1 MREFE
6 VLPTEREFNQLA
18 MEYNKLKLR
27 QNILSRNGT
36 LIDFLNQNKEN
47 GENAILIPDATKK
60 KAMVIIAYIR
70 RLYSLSP
77 YNLRP
82 NIRNILS
89 FKLNNTE
96 LVDNTHSVTMENIK
110 GVTFC
115 SLLNVVLELQ
125 NNLIESIALLEHNT
139 TRLLNIELVAM
150 HSLTLLKCYCV
161 Q

>member
-96 LVDNTHSVTMENIK
+96 LVDNTHSVTTENIK
-110 GVTFC
+110 GATFC

-139 TRLLNIELVAM
+139 ARLLNIELVAM

>member
-96 LVDNTHSVTMENIK
+96 LVDNTHSVTTDNIK

-139 TRLLNIELVAM
+139 ARLLNIELVAM

>member
-36 LIDFLNQNKEN
+36 LIDFLNQHKEN

-70 RLYSLSP
+70 RLYSISP

-89 FKLNNTE
+89 FKLNNSE
-96 LVDNTHSVTMENIK
+96 LVDNTHSVTMNNIK
-110 GVTFC
+110 GATFC

-139 TRLLNIELVAM
+139 ARLLNIELVAM

-161 Q
+161 

>member
-36 LIDFLNQNKEN
+36 LIDYLNQSKES

-89 FKLNNTE
+89 FKLNNSE
-96 LVDNTHSVTMENIK
+96 LVDNTHSVTTDNIK

-139 TRLLNIELVAM
+139 ARLLNIELVAM

>member
-6 VLPTEREFNQLA
+6 ILPTEREYNQLA

-36 LIDFLNQNKEN
+36 LTDFLSHDKLSDSLNSC
-47 GENAILIPDATKK
+47 IPDATKE

-70 RLYSLSP
+70 RLYSISP

-89 FKLNNTE
+89 LKQNNSE
-96 LVDNTHSVTMENIK
+96 LVDNAHSVTTDSVK
-110 GVTFC
+110 GVSFC
-115 SLLNVVLELQ
+115 TLLNILLEMQ
-125 NNLIESIALLEHNT
+125 NSLIESIALLKDNMPHT
-139 TRLLNIELVAM
+139 LNIELVAM

-161 Q
+161 

>member
-6 VLPTEREFNQLA
+6 ILPTEREFNQLA

-27 QNILSRNGT
+27 QSILSRNGALT
-36 LIDFLNQNKEN
+36 DFLSHDKHSDS
-47 GENAILIPDATKK
+47 ITSIIPDATKE

-70 RLYSLSP
+70 RLYSISP

-89 FKLNNTE
+89 LKQNNSE
-96 LVDNTHSVTMENIK
+96 LVDNAHSVAIDSIK
-110 GVTFC
+110 EASFC
-115 SLLNVVLELQ
+115 TLLNILLDMQ
-125 NNLIESIALLEHNT
+125 NSLIESIALLENSLP
-139 TRLLNIELVAM
+139 RALNIELVAM

>member
-27 QNILSRNGT
+27 QNILSRNGALT
-36 LIDFLNQNKEN
+36 DFLSHSNHSDADAPIIPVAIKE
-47 GENAILIPDATKK
+47 

-89 FKLNNTE
+89 LKQSNSV
-96 LVDNTHSVTMENIK
+96 LVDKAHSVTADSVK
-110 GVTFC
+110 GASFC
-115 SLLNVVLELQ
+115 TVLNMLLELQ
-125 NNLIESIALLEHNT
+125 NNLIESIALLDNSVA
-139 TRLLNIELVAM
+139 RVLNIELVAM

>member
-27 QNILSRNGT
+27 QNILSRNGALT
-36 LIDFLNQNKEN
+36 DFLTQKKQEN
-47 GENAILIPDATKK
+47 TNICLIPDTTKE

-89 FKLNNTE
+89 LKLSNSV
-96 LVDNTHSVTMENIK
+96 LVDNSLSVPIDTVNTT
-110 GVTFC
+110 TFC
-115 SLLNVVLELQ
+115 AMLNNLLELQ
-125 NNLIESIALLEHNT
+125 NNLIESIATLESNVP
-139 TRLLNIELVAM
+139 RVLNIELVAM
-150 HSLTLLKCYCV
+150 HSLTLLKCYCI
-161 Q
+161 

>member
-96 LVDNTHSVTMENIK
+96 LVDNTHSVTTENIK
-110 GVTFC
+110 GATFC
-115 SLLNVVLELQ
+115 SLLNIVLELQ

-139 TRLLNIELVAM
+139 ARLLNIELVAM

-161 Q
+161 

>member
-27 QNILSRNGT
+27 QNILSKNGALT
-36 LIDFLNQNKEN
+36 DYLSQKKQEN
-47 GENAILIPDATKK
+47 TANVSFIPDTTKE

-89 FKLNNTE
+89 LKLNNSD
-96 LVDNTHSVTMENIK
+96 LVDNSLSVPIESVIS
-110 GVTFC
+110 GTFC
-115 SLLNVVLELQ
+115 VMLNNLLELQ
-125 NNLIESIALLEHNT
+125 NNLIESIATLESNVP
-139 TRLLNIELVAM
+139 RVLNIELVAM
-150 HSLTLLKCYCV
+150 HSLTLLKCYCI
-161 Q
+161 

>member
-27 QNILSRNGT
+27 QNILSRNGALT
-36 LIDFLNQNKEN
+36 DFLSQKNQDNTKVYS
-47 GENAILIPDATKK
+47 IPDATKE

-89 FKLNNTE
+89 LKLSNSD
-96 LVDNTHSVTMENIK
+96 LVDNSLSLTMESVK
-110 GVTFC
+110 STTFC
-115 SLLNVVLELQ
+115 MMLNNLLELQ
-125 NNLIESIALLEHNT
+125 NNLIESIATLENST
-139 TRLLNIELVAM
+139 PRVLNIELVAM
-150 HSLTLLKCYCV
+150 HSLTLLKCYCI
-161 Q
+161 

>member
-96 LVDNTHSVTMENIK
+96 LVDNTHSVTTENIK

-139 TRLLNIELVAM
+139 ARLLNIELVAM

>member
-6 VLPTEREFNQLA
+6 ILPTEREYTQLA

-27 QNILSRNGT
+27 QNILTRNGALT
-36 LIDFLNQNKEN
+36 DFLSHDKH
-47 GENAILIPDATKK
+47 GDSITSFIPDATKE

-70 RLYSLSP
+70 RLYSISP

-89 FKLNNTE
+89 LKQNNSE
-96 LVDNTHSVTMENIK
+96 LVDNAHSVTIDSIK
-110 GVTFC
+110 GASFC
-115 SLLNVVLELQ
+115 TLLNILLDMQ
-125 NNLIESIALLEHNT
+125 NSLIENIALLKHSMPHT
-139 TRLLNIELVAM
+139 LNIELVAM

>member
-6 VLPTEREFNQLA
+6 VLPTEREFSQLA

-27 QNILSRNGT
+27 QNILSRNGALT
-36 LIDFLNQNKEN
+36 DFLSQKKQESTANVC
-47 GENAILIPDATKK
+47 LIPDTTKE

-89 FKLNNTE
+89 LKLSNSDLVDYSLSMPIDTVKPTTFCIMLNN
-96 LVDNTHSVTMENIK
+96 L
-110 GVTFC
+110 
-115 SLLNVVLELQ
+115 LELQ
-125 NNLIESIALLEHNT
+125 NNLIENIATLESNIP
-139 TRLLNIELVAM
+139 RVLNIELVAM
-150 HSLTLLKCYCV
+150 HSLTLLKCYCI
-161 Q
+161 

>member
-27 QNILSRNGT
+27 QNILSRNGALT
-36 LIDFLNQNKEN
+36 EFLSQKKQDDNNACLVPDTTKE
-47 GENAILIPDATKK
+47 

-89 FKLNNTE
+89 LKQSNSD
-96 LVDNTHSVTMENIK
+96 LVDNSLSVPIDSIK
-110 GVTFC
+110 STTFC
-115 SLLNVVLELQ
+115 VMLNNLLELQ
-125 NNLIESIALLEHNT
+125 NNLIESIATLENCT
-139 TRLLNIELVAM
+139 PRVLNIELVAM
-150 HSLTLLKCYCV
+150 HSLTLLKCYCI
-161 Q
+161 